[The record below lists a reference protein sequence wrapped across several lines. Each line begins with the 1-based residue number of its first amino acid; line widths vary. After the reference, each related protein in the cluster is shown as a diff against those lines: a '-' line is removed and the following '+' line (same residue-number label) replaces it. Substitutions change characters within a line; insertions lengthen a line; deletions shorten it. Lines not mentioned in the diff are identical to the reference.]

1 MVSSL
6 AIASSHT
13 SSVLWLYFFVQ
24 RLQFE
29 DFATQIVGMSEVR
42 IRHIHETFHSLSIQM
57 TSFALGTATDSNG
70 NWPLVSLPRFGGQMD
85 EALRQSSAR
94 LGFIAP
100 LVDNANRAQ
109 WEEYAKSQAPTWI
122 KEGLNDGGSGSD
134 AAAEAADLIASVSP
148 FIFNSTTTFPRVP
161 AAPLSSGDNDDK
173 QYYYAPIWQIA
184 PVINYTGLVNYDA
197 FTFEYFSTAY
207 HRMEPFQGEAV
218 LSEVINHATAGFDEE
233 LNSTV
238 WPESFLLV
246 PVMDDLSTPPRFD
259 DGLVSA
265 DGNFTVVDTKDTFT
279 NKIRAVITALIP
291 WDVYFTD
298 IIPEEVYGIIM
309 VIRNTCGQEFT
320 VQVNGPE
327 IEYLGA
333 EDLHDWR
340 HDALEIQ
347 DNFTV
352 TFTDIE
358 DCHYTIHIFPSDE
371 FREQFENVG
380 PIIYAGFVVFVFVLT
395 AGVFVLYDW
404 LSERRT
410 GVVMASATRSNAIV
424 SSLFPAAVRERLMTR
439 DSGDHTT
446 GSDGGVGSEEVDGM
460 MMTQEEILN
469 TKPIADL
476 FTDCTVL
483 FSDICGFTAWS
494 SEREPS
500 EVFTLLEYV
509 YNSFDRIA
517 RRMDVFKVETIG
529 DCYLAGES
537 SCPLCPV
544 CNVNYTNSPF

>member
-1 MVSSL
+1 
-6 AIASSHT
+6 
-13 SSVLWLYFFVQ
+13 
-24 RLQFE
+24 
-29 DFATQIVGMSEVR
+29 
-42 IRHIHETFHSLSIQM
+42 M
-57 TSFALGTATDSNG
+57 TSFALGTNA

-100 LVDNANRAQ
+100 LVDNTNRAQ
-109 WEEYAKSQAPTWI
+109 WEEYAKSTAPTWI
-122 KEGLNDGGSGSD
+122 KEGLNDDPLYDGGSD
-134 AAAEAADLIASVSP
+134 ADAADLIASVSP

-161 AAPLSSGDNDDK
+161 VAPLSGNDDEH
-173 QYYYAPIWQIA
+173 YYAPIWQIA

-207 HRMEPFQGEAV
+207 NRMEPYQGEAV
-218 LSEVINHATAGFDEE
+218 LSEIINHATAGFDEE

-246 PVMDDLSTPPRFD
+246 PVMDDLLTHPQFDGSLSTVD
-259 DGLVSA
+259 SNV
-265 DGNFTVVDTKDTFT
+265 TVANDYT
-279 NKIRAVITALIP
+279 NKIRAVVTALIP
-291 WDVYFTD
+291 WDVYFTN
-298 IIPEEVYGIIM
+298 IMSEEVYGIIV

-320 VQVNGPE
+320 VQINGPD

-340 HDALEIQ
+340 HDDLEIH

-352 TFTDIE
+352 SFTDIE
-358 DCHYTIHIFPSDE
+358 ECHYTIHVFPSDE
-371 FREQFENVG
+371 FRAQFENVG
-380 PIIYAGFVVFVFVLT
+380 PIVYAGFVVFVFVLT

-424 SSLFPAAVRERLMTR
+424 SSLFPAAVRERLMRR

-446 GSDGGVGSEEVDGM
+446 GSDGGADAEANGM

-494 SEREPS
+494 SEREPA

-537 SCPLCPV
+537 FV
-544 CNVNYTNSPF
+544 CFCLR